1 MVALECSF
9 GAAACQEAHCGESL
23 GLIVAGILKRFLHVA
38 IEHGVD
44 RSNLAVGI
52 NGIAHITDEVAV
64 AEDSLR
70 TAAHKDVTRDRLC
83 RTVVIEHTALVV
95 VEDAVLEMHLRT
107 DEVGNGTLARRVVG
121 DTTVAYHYLAG
132 IGEGHGS
139 TCGYRRAL
147 YHLRGAG
154 VGSTDRE
161 TVEHGILC
169 AVEDQE
175 VSHIKLID
183 SLRLGTDSS
192 DIYVGVTHIE
202 TRTRV
207 RTGVAAVEMHIARNV
222 DGSGTDTSHYR
233 CGGIIHRSL
242 LHIHIDSGCR
252 RVVLGGDVVEG
263 IC

>member
-1 MVALECSF
+1 M
-9 GAAACQEAHCGESL
+9 
-23 GLIVAGILKRFLHVA
+23 
-38 IEHGVD
+38 
-44 RSNLAVGI
+44 
-52 NGIAHITDEVAV
+52 

-70 TAAHKDVTRDRLC
+70 TAAHKDVTRDRLR
-83 RTVVIEHTALVV
+83 RTVVIEHAALVV

-121 DTTVAYHYLAG
+121 DTTVAYHHLAG

-183 SLRLGTDSS
+183 SLRLGTDGG
-192 DIYVGVTHIE
+192 DIHVGIAHRE
-202 TRTRV
+202 ARTRV
-207 RTGVAAVEMHIARNV
+207 LTGVAAIEVNIAGNV
-222 DGSGTDTSHYR
+222 DGGGTDTPNYR
-233 CGGIIHRSL
+233 CGGIVHRSL
-242 LHIHIDSGCR
+242 LYIHIDSGCR

-263 IC
+263 ICQEAHRLVPAAADGVILRTAVVLRVYIEVVHRVTGSICSLLWLDRGG